1 MTLQKAALLVVAA
14 WPAMALADEARCPAE
29 NAGSKL
35 QMVTVFDGP
44 LSENA
49 SLVPDSI
56 KTVRAA
62 TRSEW
67 SVAYIFKDGRP
78 LFVSCGYGK
87 AKPVV
92 LKPPRVKTCTFDLPR
107 KGTASFSCK

>member
-1 MTLQKAALLVVAA
+1 MAWHNTVAFVLA
-14 WPAMALADEARCPAE
+14 TWPAMALADEAHCPAE

-56 KTVRAA
+56 KTVQGA

-67 SVAYIFKDGRP
+67 SVAYIFTDGRP

-92 LKPPRVKTCTFDLPR
+92 IKPPQVKTCTFDLPK
-107 KGTASFSCK
+107 KGMASFSCK